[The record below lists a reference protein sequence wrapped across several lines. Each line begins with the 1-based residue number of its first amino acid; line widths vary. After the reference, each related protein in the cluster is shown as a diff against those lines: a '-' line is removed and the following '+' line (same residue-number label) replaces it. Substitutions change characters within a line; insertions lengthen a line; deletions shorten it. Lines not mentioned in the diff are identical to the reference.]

1 MLKKHLKNKR
11 LISFI
16 FLFLFIFNIVT
27 DFKRQEVNAN
37 ALAGVIGGMML
48 EGSGAAAAGAIVA
61 AGPYVAAFAVIC
73 IGAGIVY
80 QNKDE
85 IQAGLLN
92 AYNYA
97 KLQGKNLMDYFTTDA
112 NGNVSVKG
120 EGINLIKGSVK
131 SYLADPTVV
140 NGLIGEYSIGTG
152 TSTKPSIVNVSL
164 PTANEE
170 DLIILNLKG
179 SSIAEAGYRP
189 SVDFLINGNKVT
201 GIGGTIFNSSYAD
214 GIFLALAYDLTGW
227 KFWYSINGLD
237 SLKKSIST
245 QVNGNYRGNSIC
257 SDFSIKASQS
267 NSVSANFSLS
277 RILGNSVGNTES
289 VDSEVTFRN
298 PALEADKDVSVSVP
312 VDTTWDRVIGKT
324 YDETLDATT
333 GDKTIPGEGEGTGI
347 WDWLKNLLNSILDAI
362 KSIPGAIISFLSS
375 ILDAI
380 KAIPNAILSFFIID
394 WSLISEHIVYDEIF
408 KDKFKP
414 FYDVVYLLQN
424 INANPQTHSGKFYM
438 VIPKEMGGDGKEHVV
453 LDLTVGYDYI
463 SMARSFINASIWL
476 SFLWYIIKLFSPKL
490 DIS

>member
-16 FLFLFIFNIVT
+16 FLFLFIFNVVT
-27 DFKRQEVNAN
+27 DFKRQEVKAN

-80 QNKDE
+80 NNREE
-85 IQAGLLN
+85 IQASLLN

-97 KLQGKNLMDYFTTDA
+97 KSQGKNLMDYFSTDA
-112 NGNVSVKG
+112 NGNVIVSS
-120 EGINLIKGSVK
+120 EGANLIKGSVK
-131 SYLADPTVV
+131 NYMSDSTSLNGKLGEFNFDGIVGSIGSSTTTTNITFPVEQGRYFLKFYPGVRASTYAVGYFHVNGVKVGTLNINSTAWSEGVFVCFDVLETGFNYWVETTESMLRRHVDSEAPKVV
-140 NGLIGEYSIGTG
+140 NSTEMVTEFNVVVENKANKAGSIC
-152 TSTKPSIVNVSL
+152 
-164 PTANEE
+164 
-170 DLIILNLKG
+170 
-179 SSIAEAGYRP
+179 
-189 SVDFLINGNKVT
+189 
-201 GIGGTIFNSSYAD
+201 AD
-214 GIFLALAYDLTGW
+214 RLL
-227 KFWYSINGLD
+227 
-237 SLKKSIST
+237 
-245 QVNGNYRGNSIC
+245 GNSIG
-257 SDFSIKASQS
+257 DTK
-267 NSVSANFSLS
+267 SVSSDVS
-277 RILGNSVGNTES
+277 YK
-289 VDSEVTFRN
+289 N
-298 PALEADKDVSVSVP
+298 PSIEADKDVSVSVP
-312 VDTTWDRVIGKT
+312 VDATWDRVIGKT

-414 FYDVVYLLQN
+414 FYDVVYLLKN